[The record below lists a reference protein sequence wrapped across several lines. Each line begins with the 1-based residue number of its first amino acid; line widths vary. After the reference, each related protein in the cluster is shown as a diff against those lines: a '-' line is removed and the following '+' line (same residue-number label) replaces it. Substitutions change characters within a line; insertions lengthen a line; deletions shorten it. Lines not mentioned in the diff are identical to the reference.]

1 MKWSEKHTLKQ
12 PINIK
17 TAPITNKT
25 IPKASKTYFTTVS
38 IVIGAVTLEW
48 KSSAFFLSI
57 SACWNSHQNIFYDP
71 TITHFIK
78 PQ

>member
-1 MKWSEKHTLKQ
+1 LKK

-38 IVIGAVTLEW
+38 IVIGAVTLER

-57 SACWNSHQNIFYDP
+57 SAC
-71 TITHFIK
+71 
-78 PQ
+78 